1 MIGFVFLQK
10 YDLKRIGQFPLF
22 LRSNKA
28 KPPAQLL
35 PIFQKSTM
43 KVHFPICIFLVFL
56 SFFSL
61 AQNASPQPYR
71 VGLVLSGGG
80 AKGYA
85 HVGVLK
91 VLEEAGVRID
101 YIGGAS
107 MGAIVGGLYAS
118 GWSAAELDSILKSTD
133 MGALLQDEIPRD
145 VTPVFEKFNGEK
157 YPFSL
162 SVKDGKVGL
171 PLAYSDGQFV
181 YNLLSQLTARVCYTD
196 DFSQLP
202 IPFFCTGTDVSTGES
217 IMLDHGNLALAMRAS
232 GAFPGLISPVEINYR
247 LISDGGIVNN
257 FPAKEVKER
266 GMDLVIGV
274 NVEEGLLGKN
284 ELNSLEKLITQIGS
298 FQMNTKS
305 EEQLPYC
312 DVLICPDVVG
322 VGLTDF
328 ELADTL
334 INRGE
339 RATLELWDV
348 LRDIAERQKKSP
360 SPPRHLP
367 NPTVNPWVFDTVNVG
382 ANKKISR
389 EAILRNFPGKL
400 SGLCPE
406 KDFYQGI
413 TNLYGSGDYQFIG
426 YQFFKTEDGK
436 YGINLSPYLSRGHDR
451 RFRAGLH
458 YDNEYKS
465 SVLLNATFQNLLL
478 KNSIASLDLILGD
491 RFRYNFYYYLDRGA
505 KADYGM
511 NSRLNYNNVRFR
523 LPNPLTLPDSSSIS
537 SLEFNFLDFTNEAYV
552 HLIAGSNHAFGFG
565 GEVKYYKFNTNQV
578 KGNLEDTPYFDE
590 KGLYLTATSFFK
602 KDTRDRRYFPREG
615 VVTSLFGRLIF
626 PAAVFSGEE
635 DSRGKF
641 GYNLDLNFFAVKQ
654 LSDRIVLGSSASLG
668 GLLGEDAPPYR
679 YYIGGNNLNLIN
691 NFKPFL
697 GLNLGEFAATRFA
710 YGQMYL
716 QRRFF
721 KNQYLSLIGNAAFFK
736 NAFEKG
742 ERLIY
747 GAGISY
753 GLDTVLGPIEL
764 TYGYCNE
771 GGALY
776 FNLGYWF

>member
-1 MIGFVFLQK
+1 MMKILFPFL
-10 YDLKRIGQFPLF
+10 
-22 LRSNKA
+22 
-28 KPPAQLL
+28 
-35 PIFQKSTM
+35 
-43 KVHFPICIFLVFL
+43 L
-56 SFFSL
+56 SLFFSISLL
-61 AQNASPQPYR
+61 AQNEGQPQSTRQPYR

-118 GWSAAELDSILKSTD
+118 GWSAAQLDSILKATD
-133 MGALLQDEIPRD
+133 MAALLEDKIPRE
-145 VTPVFEKFNGEK
+145 VTPIFEKFNGEK

-181 YNLLSQLTARVCYTD
+181 YNLLSQLTAKTCYTD

-217 IMLDHGNLALAMRAS
+217 ITLDHGNLALCMRAS
-232 GAFPGLISPVEINYR
+232 GAFPGLLTPVEINYR
-247 LISDGGIVNN
+247 LLSDGGIVNN

-274 NVEEGLLGKN
+274 NVEEGLLGRN

-298 FQMNTKS
+298 FQMNERS

-334 INRGE
+334 MKRGE
-339 RATLELWDV
+339 RSARELWDV
-348 LRDIAERQKKSP
+348 LTDIAKRQKASLPPPNRPQVP
-360 SPPRHLP
+360 S
-367 NPTVNPWVFDTVNVG
+367 VNPWKFDTVCVAKNP
-382 ANKKISR
+382 KIN
-389 EAILRNFPGKL
+389 AQAVLRNFPKEL
-400 SGLCPE
+400 PGLLEE
-406 KDFYQGI
+406 KDFYRGI
-413 TNLYGSGDYQFIG
+413 TNMYGSGAYQFIN
-426 YQFFKTEDGK
+426 YQFFKTEDGQ
-436 YGINLSPYLSRGHDR
+436 YGLNLSPQIRPGYDR

-465 SVLLNATFQNLLL
+465 SVLLNATALDLLA
-478 KNSIASLDLILGD
+478 KNSVTSLDLILGD
-491 RFRYNFYYYLDRGA
+491 KFRYNLYYYLDRGA
-505 KADYGM
+505 KTDYGF
-511 NSRLNYNNVRFR
+511 NSRLNYNNLRFR
-523 LPNPLTLPDSSSIS
+523 LPQPLLLPDSSIIS
-537 SLEFNFLDFTNEAYV
+537 SLDFNFLDFSNEAYA
-552 HLIAGSNHAFGFG
+552 HLIAGSDHAFGIS
-565 GEVKYYKFNTNQV
+565 GEIKYYKFSTTQV
-578 KGNLEDTPYFDE
+578 KGNIESTPFFDE
-590 KGLYLTATSFFK
+590 KGLYLTAATFFK
-602 KDTRDRRYFPREG
+602 KDTRDRRYFPRQG
-615 VVTSLFGRLIF
+615 VLTSMFGRVIF
-626 PAAVFSGEE
+626 PAAVFSGDQ

-641 GYNLDLNFFAVKQ
+641 GYNIDLNFFTVNQ
-654 LSDRIVLGSSASLG
+654 LSERWMLGHHASLG
-668 GLLGEDAPPYR
+668 ALFGEKAAPYR
-679 YYIGGNNLNLIN
+679 YYVGGNNLNIIN

-697 GLNLGEFAATRFA
+697 GLRLGELAATRMAF
-710 YGQMYL
+710 GNTYL
-716 QRRFF
+716 QRRIL
-721 KNQYLSLIGNAAFFK
+721 KNHYVSLIANAAYLK
-736 NAFEKG
+736 NAFEDG
-742 ERLIY
+742 NRFIY
-747 GAGISY
+747 GAALSY

-764 TYGYCNE
+764 TYAKSNE

>member
-1 MIGFVFLQK
+1 
-10 YDLKRIGQFPLF
+10 
-22 LRSNKA
+22 
-28 KPPAQLL
+28 
-35 PIFQKSTM
+35 M
-43 KVHFPICIFLVFL
+43 KIQFPICISLLFL

-61 AQNASPQPYR
+61 AQNTSLPQNYPQPYR

-91 VLEEAGVRID
+91 VLEEAGIRID

-118 GWSAAELDSILKSTD
+118 GWSAAQLDRILKNTD
-133 MGALLQDEIPRD
+133 MGALLQDEIPRE

-171 PLAYSDGQFV
+171 PLAFSDGQFV
-181 YNLLSQLTARVCYTD
+181 YNLLSQLTSRVCFTN

-217 IMLDHGNLALAMRAS
+217 VILDHGNLALAMRAS
-232 GAFPGLISPVEINYR
+232 GAFPGLITPVEINYR
-247 LISDGGIVNN
+247 LIADGGIVNN

-305 EEQLPYC
+305 GEQLQYC
-312 DVLICPDVVG
+312 DVLLCPDVVG

-339 RATLELWDV
+339 RTARELWDV
-348 LRDIAERQKKSP
+348 LRDIAKRQKKSP
-360 SPPRHLP
+360 PPPRQLP
-367 NPTVNPWVFDTVNVG
+367 KPIVNPWQFDTVCVAKNH
-382 ANKKISR
+382 KISSQN
-389 EAILRNFPGKL
+389 ILRNFPGKL
-400 SGLCPE
+400 PGLLSE
-406 KDFYQGI
+406 QDFYQGI
-413 TNLYGSGDYQFIG
+413 TNLYGTGDYQFIG
-426 YQFFKTEDGK
+426 YQFFKTEDGR
-436 YGINLSPYLSRGHDR
+436 YGLDLHPSISKGHDR

-505 KADYGM
+505 KADYGL

-523 LPNPLTLPDSSSIS
+523 LPNPLTLPDSSTIS
-537 SLEFNFLDFTNEAYV
+537 SLVFNFLDFSNEAYV
-552 HLIAGSNHAFGFG
+552 HVVAGSNLAFGFS
-565 GEVKYYKFNTNQV
+565 GEVKYYKFSTSQV
-578 KGNLEDTPYFDE
+578 SGGVDDAPYFDE
-590 KGLYLTATSFFK
+590 KGLYLTTSTFFK
-602 KDTRDRRYFPREG
+602 KDTRDRRYFPRKG
-615 VVTSLFGRLIF
+615 VVTSLFGRVTF
-626 PAAVFSGEE
+626 PAAVFSGDQE
-635 DSRGKF
+635 SRGKF
-641 GYNLDLNFFAVKQ
+641 SYNLDLNFFAVKE
-654 LSDRIVLGSSASLG
+654 LSHRSVLGTSATVG
-668 GLLGEDAPPYR
+668 GLLGEEASPYR

-691 NFKPFL
+691 NFKPFI
-697 GLNLGEFAATRFA
+697 GLSLGELAATRLAFGSL
-710 YGQMYL
+710 YW

-721 KNQYLSLIGNAAFFK
+721 KNQYLTLSGNAAYLQ

-742 ERLIY
+742 NRAIY
-747 GAGISY
+747 SFGLGY
-753 GLDTVLGPIEL
+753 GFDTVLGPIEL
-764 TYGYCNE
+764 TFGESNE
-771 GGALY
+771 GGAVY

>member
-1 MIGFVFLQK
+1 MKIVAPILLSLFFPAFL
-10 YDLKRIGQFPLF
+10 
-22 LRSNKA
+22 
-28 KPPAQLL
+28 
-35 PIFQKSTM
+35 
-43 KVHFPICIFLVFL
+43 
-56 SFFSL
+56 L
-61 AQNASPQPYR
+61 AQNSASSQLGQQPYR

-118 GWSAAELDSILKSTD
+118 SWSAAELDSILKSTD
-133 MGALLQDEIPRD
+133 MGALLEDEIPRD

-171 PLAYSDGQFV
+171 PLAYSDGQLV
-181 YNLLSQLTARVCYTD
+181 YNLLSQLTARVCFTD

-217 IMLDHGNLALAMRAS
+217 MMLDHGNLALAMRAS

-247 LISDGGIVNN
+247 LLSDGGIVNN

-284 ELNSLEKLITQIGS
+284 DLNSLEKLITQIGS
-298 FQMNTKS
+298 FQMNAKS
-305 EEQLPYC
+305 EEQLQYC

-339 RATLELWDV
+339 RSARELWDV
-348 LRDIAERQKKSP
+348 LRDIAKRQKQSLP
-360 SPPRHLP
+360 PPRRLP
-367 NPTVNPWVFDTVNVG
+367 NPTVNPWKFDTVCV
-382 ANKKISR
+382 ASNKKISS

-426 YQFFKTEDGK
+426 YQFFKTPDGR
-436 YGINLSPYLSRGHDR
+436 YGIDLKPSINQGHDR

-505 KADYGM
+505 KADYGI

-523 LPNPLTLPDSSSIS
+523 LPEPLILPDSNTIDR
-537 SLEFNFLDFTNEAYV
+537 LVFNFLDFTNEAYT
-552 HLIAGSNHAFGFG
+552 HLVAGSNHAFGLS
-565 GEVKYYKFNTNQV
+565 GEVKYYKFSTNQLQ
-578 KGNLEDTPYFDE
+578 GNAEDAPFFDE
-590 KGLYLTATSFFK
+590 KGLYLTASTFFK
-602 KDTRDRRYFPREG
+602 KDTRDRRYFPRSG
-615 VVTSLFGRLIF
+615 TLTSMFGRVIF
-626 PAAVFSGEE
+626 PAAVFSGDEG
-635 DSRGKF
+635 SRGKF
-641 GYNLDLNFFAVKQ
+641 GYNIDINFFAAQQ
-654 LSDRIVLGSSASLG
+654 LSERIVFGSSTSVG
-668 GLLGEDAPPYR
+668 GLMGEKAAPYR
-679 YYIGGNNLNLIN
+679 YYVGGNNLNIIN

-697 GLNLGEFAATRFA
+697 GLSLGELAATKFA
-710 YGQMYL
+710 YGSLYL
-716 QRRFF
+716 QRRIL
-721 KNQYLSLIGNAAFFK
+721 KNQYFSLIGNAALLK
-736 NAFEKG
+736 NAFEAG
-742 ERLIY
+742 SRFIY
-747 GAGISY
+747 GMGISY

-764 TYGYCNE
+764 TYGSSNE